1 MVIRHGV
8 TAAAFGVPS
17 KMPFARTP
25 RLASIGLLGFALAAC
40 QPALRPLVDPT
51 PRPSPTAVRGSASPT
66 PTAVR
71 GSTSPTPVAAAQPAR
86 SAVSTSDTLV
96 SADAMMRTATSVFGD
111 STAFDGVPDGALDEE
126 PTWDIDVRSYETH
139 ERVEHYLRLFTG
151 SAKDRMADRISR
163 GTRYEPMIRAKM
175 RAGGMPE
182 DLFYLALIESG
193 YDPHA
198 YSSAAAVGMWQFM
211 TATGRDVGLRIDW
224 WVDERRDPARS
235 TDAAIKFL
243 RSLQQQFG
251 SLYLAAAAYNG
262 GPGRVARGLTRFA
275 GAIGDAEGDDKF
287 FALAEQDYLHS
298 ETKNYV
304 PQLIAAA
311 LVAKTPEKFGL
322 TIERQPEFAYDSVL
336 VEAGTSIGA
345 VARATAIAVE
355 SLKELNPALL
365 RGSAPPDRSVWLHV
379 PVGTEAMVSAVYG
392 LLPTDE
398 RAAWRIVSPTKGE
411 TLSALAKRHDVSSGE
426 LGWYN
431 PGLRTAKS
439 GVLVAGQAIRVP
451 TRETIL
457 ASRAV
462 PDPVIERYGG
472 ASAGVHVV
480 RSGES
485 LGAIGKRYGVSI
497 ARLKSMNGLR
507 SDRIRSGQTL
517 VVRAAGSTSSSGT
530 VARST
535 SARTAASAKATSAKA
550 TTHVV
555 RSGESLSGIAKRYKT
570 SVASIKSLNK
580 LRSDKIKA
588 GQRLTINRS

>member
-1 MVIRHGV
+1 MLALDQRV
-8 TAAAFGVPS
+8 TP
-17 KMPFARTP
+17 
-25 RLASIGLLGFALAAC
+25 
-40 QPALRPLVDPT
+40 
-51 PRPSPTAVRGSASPT
+51 
-66 PTAVR
+66 
-71 GSTSPTPVAAAQPAR
+71 
-86 SAVSTSDTLV
+86 
-96 SADAMMRTATSVFGD
+96 DAMMQAATSVFGD
-111 STAFDGVPDGALDEE
+111 STAFDGVSDGTLDEE

-139 ERVEHYLRLFTG
+139 ERVEHYVRLFSG
-151 SAKDRMADRISR
+151 SAKERMAERISR
-163 GTRYEPMIRAKM
+163 GTRYESMIRSKM
-175 RAGGMPE
+175 RAAGMPE

-211 TATGRDVGLRIDW
+211 TATGKDVGLRIDW
-224 WVDERRDPARS
+224 WMDERRDPARS

-322 TIERQPEFAYDSVL
+322 EIEQQPEFAYDSVQI
-336 VEAGTSIGA
+336 EAGTSVGA
-345 VARATAIAVE
+345 VARAAAIALDT
-355 SLKELNPALL
+355 LKELNPALL
-365 RGSAPPDRSVWLHV
+365 RGSAPPDRSVWLRV
-379 PVGTEAMVSAVYG
+379 PVGTEAQVSTAYG
-392 LLPTDE
+392 LLPAEE
-398 RAAWRIVSPTKGE
+398 RAGWTSVEPKKGE
-411 TLSALAKRHDVSSGE
+411 TLSALAKRHNVTSGE

-439 GVLVAGQAIRVP
+439 GALVAGQAVRVP

-457 ASRAV
+457 ASRVV

-485 LGAIGKRYGVSI
+485 LGTIGRKYGVSVS
-497 ARLKSMNGLR
+497 RLKTMNGLR

-517 VVRAAGSTSSSGT
+517 VVTTAAAASTRSATASSS
-530 VARST
+530 AT
-535 SARTAASAKATSAKA
+535 STAAKT

-555 RSGESLSGIAKRYKT
+555 RSGESLSVIAKRYNT
-570 SVASIKSLNK
+570 SVASLKSLNK
-580 LRSDKIKA
+580 LRTDKIKA
-588 GQRLTINRS
+588 GQRLTVKRG

>member
-1 MVIRHGV
+1 
-8 TAAAFGVPS
+8 
-17 KMPFARTP
+17 MPLARTP
-25 RLASIGLLGFALAAC
+25 LLASIGLLGFALSAC
-40 QPALRPLVDPT
+40 QPALRPIVDPA
-51 PRPSPTAVRGSASPT
+51 PRPSSTGSS
-66 PTAVR
+66 
-71 GSTSPTPVAAAQPAR
+71 GSTRSTPVAVAQPAR
-86 SAVSTSDTLV
+86 RAVVPSDTMV
-96 SADAMMRTATSVFGD
+96 SADAMMKAATSVFGD
-111 STAFDGVPDGALDEE
+111 STAFDGVPDGTLDEE

-151 SAKDRMADRISR
+151 TSRERMAERISR
-163 GTRYEPMIRAKM
+163 GTRYESMIRAKM
-175 RAGGMPE
+175 RAAGMPE

-224 WVDERRDPARS
+224 WMDERRDPARS
-235 TDAAIKFL
+235 TDAAIRFL

-322 TIERQPEFAYDSVL
+322 TIERQPEFVYDSVL
-336 VEAGTSIGA
+336 VEAATSIGA
-345 VARATAIAVE
+345 IARVAAIALD

-365 RGSAPPDRSVWLHV
+365 RGSAPPDRSVWLRV
-379 PVGTEAMVSAVYG
+379 PVGSASTVSAAYSV
-392 LLPTDE
+392 LSAEE
-398 RAAWRIVSPTKGE
+398 RAAWSVVTPNKGE
-411 TLSALAKRHDVSSGE
+411 TLSALAKRHQVSSGE
-426 LGWYN
+426 LGSYN

-439 GVLVAGQAIRVP
+439 GALVAGQTVRVP
-451 TRETIL
+451 TREAIL
-457 ASRAV
+457 ASRVV

-472 ASAGVHVV
+472 VSAGVHVV
-480 RSGES
+480 RAGES
-485 LGAIGKRYGVSI
+485 LGAIGRRYSVSVT
-497 ARLKSMNGLR
+497 RLKSMNGLR

-517 VVRAAGSTSSSGT
+517 IVRAGTTRSSGGSTRLASSGT
-530 VARST
+530 
-535 SARTAASAKATSAKA
+535 SAPAKSI
-550 TTHVV
+550 THVV
-555 RSGESLSGIAKRYKT
+555 RSGESLGLIAKRYKT

-580 LRSDKIKA
+580 LRSDRIKA
-588 GQRLTINRS
+588 GQRLTVKRG